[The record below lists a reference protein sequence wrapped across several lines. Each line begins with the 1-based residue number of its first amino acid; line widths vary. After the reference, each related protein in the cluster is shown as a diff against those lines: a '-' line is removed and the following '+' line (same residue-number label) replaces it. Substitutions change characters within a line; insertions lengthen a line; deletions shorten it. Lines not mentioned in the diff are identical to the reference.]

1 VPEATTRPAWAEVD
15 LGAIRHNVRTLAE
28 LCDPA
33 IVCAVVKA
41 DGYGHGAVPVARA
54 ALEAG
59 ARWLAVAVVEE
70 GLALRNAGVRSPILL
85 LSEPPADAMADALHA
100 RLTLTLYTAE
110 GVEQADAAAR
120 RDASVHLKVDTGMH
134 RVGADPDAALELA
147 TAVAKS
153 RWLRLEG
160 LWTHLAV
167 ADQPE
172 DAGYTAGQLERFE
185 NVRDELAAAG
195 LQPDVLHTANSAAAI
210 AHPSTRY
217 DMVRCGIAVYGHA
230 PSPALAGRAPLQP
243 ALSLKARV
251 THVRELD
258 AGEALSYGLRYQL
271 AERSVVATVPL
282 GYADGVA
289 RRLAEHGGEVLIGG
303 RRRPISGTITMD
315 QLLVD
320 CGPGAAVE
328 VGDEVVLIGE
338 QGEREITA
346 EEWAERLGTISYEV
360 LSRIGPRV
368 PRVHVG

>member
-1 VPEATTRPAWAEVD
+1 VD
-15 LGAIRHNVRTLAE
+15 LGAIRHNVRTLVE

-33 IVCAVVKA
+33 AVCAVVKA

-70 GLALRNAGVRSPILL
+70 GLALRDAGVKAPILL
-85 LSEPPADAMADALHA
+85 LSEAPAEAVADALHA
-100 RLTLTLYTAE
+100 RLTLTLYTTE

-120 RDASVHLKVDTGMH
+120 RDATVHVKVDTGMH
-134 RVGADPDAALELA
+134 RVGADPNAILDVA
-147 TAVAKS
+147 TAVTKS

-167 ADQPE
+167 ADQAE
-172 DAGYTAGQLERFE
+172 GAGFTAAQLERFE
-185 NVRDELAAAG
+185 VARDDLASAG
-195 LQPDVLHTANSAAAI
+195 IQPDVLHTANSAAAI

-230 PSPALAGRAPLQP
+230 PSSALAGRAPLRP
-243 ALSLKARV
+243 ALSLKARI

-271 AERSVVATVPL
+271 PERSMVATVPL
-282 GYADGVA
+282 GYADGVP
-289 RRLAEHGGEVLIGG
+289 RRLAEHGGEALVGG

-320 CGPGAAVE
+320 CGPGAAVA

-346 EEWAERLGTISYEV
+346 EEWAERLGTIPYEV

-368 PRVHVG
+368 PRVYVG